1 MKNQTQIF
9 QVIFL
14 LKTIKE
20 LRKIQQIRGKKRKK
34 KKKKGKKEKRFHLF
48 LEIIMLLLQISS
60 RIKRIHV
67 TLKMLCLQMNQFVG
81 KKKFMIN
88 ELDSIIKNLV

>member
-34 KKKKGKKEKRFHLF
+34 KKKRKKRKEV
-48 LEIIMLLLQISS
+48 SS
-60 RIKRIHV
+60 IFRDYYVVATNFIKD
-67 TLKMLCLQMNQFVG
+67 KEDPCDFEDACLQMNQFVG

>member
-34 KKKKGKKEKRFHLF
+34 KKKRKKRKEV
-48 LEIIMLLLQISS
+48 SS
-60 RIKRIHV
+60 IFRDYYVVATNFIKDKEDPCDFEDAMSSNEPI
-67 TLKMLCLQMNQFVG
+67 CW
-81 KKKFMIN
+81 KKKIH
-88 ELDSIIKNLV
+88 D